1 MRLATPTAVLGI
13 AADAATQLVTSV
25 PYALLTLQVPSCL
38 ILQMPRF
45 GKKFKMFEKIVPS
58 LELDITD
65 LLSGG
70 SKRST

>member
-1 MRLATPTAVLGI
+1 MIFLQVM
-13 AADAATQLVTSV
+13 
-25 PYALLTLQVPSCL
+25 LTLCLLQVPSCL

-65 LLSGG
+65 LLSEGRL
-70 SKRST
+70 KLPWT